1 MSADDARLRE
11 LGFTDHR
18 EGYWYYTTRVGDMTS
33 WNVTISKES
42 GAVDVEV
49 LDEHFL
55 QPYPFQA
62 LAVEGVPFAV
72 AVAERVEKRSEE
84 HTSELQSRENLVC
97 RLLLEKKK

>member
-1 MSADDARLRE
+1 MIADDARLRE

-42 GAVDVEV
+42 GTVDVVV

-62 LAVEGVPFAV
+62 LAADGVPFAV
-72 AVAERVEKRSEE
+72 AVAKRVEEQEE
-84 HTSELQSRENLVC
+84 WLRKEVLG
-97 RLLLEKKK
+97 K

>member
-18 EGYWYYTTRVGDMTS
+18 EGYWYYTARVGDMTS

-72 AVAERVEKRSEE
+72 AVAERVEKQEE
-84 HTSELQSRENLVC
+84 WLRKEVLG
-97 RLLLEKKK
+97 K